1 MLNND
6 IKILRCV
13 RARPAAVRTAVLM
26 VSDKLRLLSC
36 CFGLTHHVSPEG
48 RGSGDSL
55 RPENDSNFFVPVVQ
69 CMYFILLLNMIL
81 IRTCNRDMDRNAPPP
96 QHNTQD
102 RMLQQEGRPGNGL
115 CSAGVAMNSGH
126 ILVISGN
133 E

>member
-1 MLNND
+1 M
-6 IKILRCV
+6 I
-13 RARPAAVRTAVLM
+13 T
-26 VSDKLRLLSC
+26 DKLRLLSR
-36 CFGLTHHVSPEG
+36 CFGLTHHVSSEG
-48 RGSGDSL
+48 RAGGSGDSL

-69 CMYFILLLNMIL
+69 CMYSILLLNMIL
-81 IRTCNRDMDRNAPPP
+81 IRTCNRDVDRNAPP
-96 QHNTQD
+96 QHNMQD